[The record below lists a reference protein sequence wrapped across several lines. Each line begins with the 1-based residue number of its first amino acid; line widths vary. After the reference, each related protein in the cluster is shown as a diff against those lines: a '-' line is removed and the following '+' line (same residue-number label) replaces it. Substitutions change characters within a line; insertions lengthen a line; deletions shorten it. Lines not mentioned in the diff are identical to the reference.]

1 MLKPV
6 MGITNKI
13 TGIARETAK
22 SVRRSAGWSKVRKAH
37 LAANPRCAACG
48 TKRLLQVHHIKPFK
62 EQPELE
68 LDPANLI
75 TLCLLRDC
83 HVDIGHGGHYKFY
96 CSDVRVICASIVGGH
111 LSLKQG
117 KELAKNMRRLN
128 DGLLNT

>member
-1 MLKPV
+1 M
-6 MGITNKI
+6 
-13 TGIARETAK
+13 
-22 SVRRSAGWSKVRKAH
+22 
-37 LAANPRCAACG
+37 
-48 TKRLLQVHHIKPFK
+48 LQVHHVKPFK

-68 LDPANLI
+68 LDSSNLI

-96 CSDVRVICASIVGGH
+96 CLDVQVICASIAAGH

-117 KELAKNMRRLN
+117 KELAKNLRRLN